1 MVPYILFGITYAF
14 AAAVQPGPLQTFLIS
29 QTLRRGW
36 KRTLP
41 AALAPLLSDGPIIVV
56 VLLLL
61 SRIGDGFFQFL
72 HIGGGLFL
80 LYLACSSL
88 NSWRHFELN
97 RLDEEESGQ
106 KTWLSAAVVNFLNPN
121 PYIGW
126 SLVMG
131 PIFLKGWQ
139 ETPLH
144 GISMIVAFYITMVVS
159 LAAIIFVFAF
169 ARELGP
175 RINRISLGLSSLAL
189 ALFGIYQLGL
199 GFKIV

>member
-1 MVPYILFGITYAF
+1 MIPYILFGITYAF

-41 AALAPLLSDGPIIVV
+41 AALSPLLSDGPIIVI
-56 VLLLL
+56 VLLFL
-61 SRIGDGFFQFL
+61 SRIGEVFFQFL

-80 LYLACSSL
+80 LYLATRSL
-88 NSWRHFELN
+88 NSWRSFESG
-97 RLDEEESGQ
+97 RVAEDESGQ
-106 KTWLSAAVVNFLNPN
+106 KTWLSAAAVNLLNPN

-131 PIFLKGWQ
+131 PIFLKGWR
-139 ETPLH
+139 EMPLY
-144 GISMIVAFYITMVVS
+144 GISMIVAFYVTMVIS
-159 LAAIIFVFAF
+159 LAAIIILFAF
-169 ARELGP
+169 AGELGP
-175 RINRISLGLSSLAL
+175 RINRISLGISSLAL

-199 GFKIV
+199 GFKII